1 LGGLKHLDA
10 APQPAQD
17 FFTLAYLRFLPISSD
32 VRSPVRREVLMLA
45 SSLPDGIRLESLEV
59 GAAPLIRHFLNRLN
73 LPALFAQHLPR
84 LPGRQPDLDTPTVLG
99 VLLSNLLLARQP
111 LYAIPAWIARRV
123 PEHIGLHAD
132 QLGLFNDDRIGRALD
147 HLRRADRASLLTAL
161 VVHAVREFSILMSE
175 FHQDTTTVT
184 FSGSYA
190 GQPAAQ
196 AANRPPRITFGYN
209 KDHRPDLKQLLY
221 SITISA
227 DGAVPVHCKIYDGNT
242 TDDQVHIDT
251 WQFLCEIIGHGNF
264 LYVADSK
271 LCSRANMGFIAG
283 KHGRFLTVMPRSRS
297 EDGWFREHVQQHA
310 LNWREVHREANPRGR
325 ELPDVVYQGVESPQ
339 RSSEGYR
346 VLWYRSSLKAE
357 QDAQQRQQRLERARE
372 WLAGRQA
379 ARRRR
384 FPSPREAREA
394 GQRVLQSEEVDDL
407 LRVEV
412 ECEVEESY
420 QQVSP
425 GRPGPR
431 TRYQRVEMRWYCIR
445 FVEDAEAVKRAALC
459 DGLFPLMSNDETLS
473 LAEALGKYKYQPFV
487 EKRHEQL
494 KSGFAVTPMWLKN
507 VGRIDSLLWL
517 YYVVELVQ
525 ALLEREVRRR
535 MEQEDV
541 GSLALYPERRH
552 TEAPTAAVVLNVL
565 EGHRRHRLLDE
576 QGLELRRFHDPLAD
590 AAQEVLELL
599 NVDLAPYGIS

>member
-1 LGGLKHLDA
+1 LAGLKHLDA
-10 APQPAQD
+10 APQPGQD
-17 FFTLAYLRFLPISSD
+17 FFTLACLRFSSISSD

-45 SSLPDGIRLESLEV
+45 PSLPESVRLESLEV
-59 GAAPLIRHFLNRLN
+59 GAAPLIRHFLHRLN
-73 LPALFAQHLPR
+73 LLELFAQHLPR
-84 LPGRQPDLDTPTVLG
+84 LPGRQPELDTPTVLA

-111 LYAIPAWIARRV
+111 LYGIPEWITRRV
-123 PEHIGLHAD
+123 PEHLGLQAD

-161 VVHAVREFSILMSE
+161 VLRAIREFQIDMSE
-175 FHQDTTTVT
+175 FHQDTTTAT

-190 GQPAAQ
+190 GQPAAH

-209 KDHRPDLKQLLY
+209 KDHRPDLKQLLF

-251 WQFLCEIIGHGNF
+251 WQFLCEIIGNSNF

-271 LCSRANMGFIAG
+271 LCTRTNMGFIAG
-283 KHGRFLTVMPRSRS
+283 KHGRFLTVMPRTRS
-297 EDGWFREHVQQHA
+297 EDGFFREHVQQHA
-310 LNWREVHREANPRGR
+310 LNWREVHREPNPRGR
-325 ELPDVVYQGVESPQ
+325 ELPDVVYHGVESPQ

-346 VLWYRSSLKAE
+346 VLWYRSSVKAE
-357 QDAQQRQQRLERARE
+357 QDAQQRQQRLERARA
-372 WLAGRQA
+372 WLAGPQA
-379 ARRRR
+379 SRRRS
-384 FPSPREAREA
+384 FDSPNEARQA
-394 GQRVLQSEEVDDL
+394 GQRVLEQEQVEEL

-412 ECEVEESY
+412 DHEVEESY
-420 QQVSP
+420 QQIGP

-431 TRYQRVEMRWYCIR
+431 TRYQRVEINRYSIC
-445 FVEDAEAVKRAALC
+445 FAEDVEAIKRAALC
-459 DGLFPLMSNDETLS
+459 DGLFPLMSNDKTLS
-473 LAEALGKYKYQPFV
+473 LEDALGKYKYQPFV
-487 EKRHEQL
+487 EKRHQQL
-494 KSGFAVTPMWLKN
+494 KSGFDVTPMWLKN

-517 YYVVELVQ
+517 YFVVELVQ

-535 MEQEDV
+535 MEQQDV
-541 GSLALYPERRH
+541 DSLALYPERRH
-552 TEAPTAAVVLNVL
+552 TAAPTAAVVLNVL

-576 QGLELRRFHDPLAD
+576 QGQELRRFHDPLAA

-599 NVDLAPYGIS
+599 NVDLAPYGI